1 MNGLYYYKLVSPYPE
16 DVTKNC
22 KLTINEIDHNFLTL
36 KDNDIK
42 KAEFIRED
50 KTLVLTRNNGEKLI
64 VPLRD
69 VTYNLE
75 VNAECGESGTTLTIS
90 YDCVEGKKTVTI
102 ANILTADNLMD
113 IIGSD
118 ILTKVITDGTLKGN
132 GTMTS
137 PLGIAGVERTGM
149 LAPALSVF
157 DLTSGGQLPE
167 VAKLGT
173 RYVTKEYVNDYGYLY
188 NGAGIDKIAQ
198 RLKDRYV
205 SKNSKDTERF
215 AWRIPTKADWD
226 ALLNSVEPC
235 DPGRGCREH
244 GSAKCHVELGCVAG
258 KFLKSECGWCNQPDC
273 ECNVTKPNTG
283 CTFEDEDYYVEPGNP
298 DCSGNTENFNN
309 DVPAYKPES
318 PIGVDKYGMGILPA
332 GVAIYNRTHKRMEYA
347 SFRDQAVF
355 WTSTHVHGD
364 LDQDRYLKAFECEK
378 KGVYQFAECPDPY
391 YSVRLVKDYDGSNY
405 YDSEYIDGILYK
417 TILFPEAGQVWL
429 ASNYADKSGFKE
441 YDPSCAEAPEIAEV
455 NDGEIVQKRVE
466 MFINEWNGEYWEKRI
481 MREGDTIV
489 IENPCFDQGTGTTTN
504 VCWTDKDHVPHCI
517 EVEIPKV
524 AQSNIEY
531 RVFTEDDSCNKILV
545 NTDDLVVERVVQ
557 IIVPMIE
564 KEREERIEEDD
575 KLWDALNE
583 EISARTD
590 GDAALSGAIDDLRE
604 DMEEADAELWE
615 AILKEASARTDVDN
629 QIWEAIA
636 KEASARTDV
645 DNQIWDALNKE
656 INDRL
661 EVDAQQWTAINGE
674 TERAQTV
681 EGQLWDAINAETARA
696 QEVEAQLWDGING
709 ETARA
714 QEVEAQLWDA
724 IVEEIERATA
734 RENEIDGQLIDWSK
748 NPFEMTAA
756 VGKDEY
762 NLELETKDGNPE
774 HTIKI
779 QFNGD
784 FGKI

>member
-69 VTYNLE
+69 VAYNLE
-75 VNAECGESGTTLTIS
+75 VDAECGESGTTLTIS

-137 PLGIAGVERTGM
+137 PLGIAGVEKTGM
-149 LAPALSVF
+149 LAPALKVF
-157 DLTSGGQLPE
+157 DLTKGGQLPE

-198 RLKDRYV
+198 RLKDKYV
-205 SKNSKDTERF
+205 SKNSKDTERY
-215 AWRIPTKADWD
+215 AWRVPTKADWD
-226 ALLNSVEPC
+226 ALLNSIEPC

-244 GSAKCHVELGCVAG
+244 GSAQCHVELGCVAG
-258 KFLKSECGWCNQPDC
+258 KFLKSECGWCNQPAC
-273 ECNVTKPNTG
+273 ECNATKPNTG
-283 CTFEDEDYYVEPGNP
+283 CTLEDEDYFVEPGNP
-298 DCSGNTENFNN
+298 DCNGEIDHFNS
-309 DVPAYKPES
+309 DVPDYKPES

-332 GVAIYNRTHKRMEYA
+332 GVATYNPRHNRVEYA
-347 SFRDQAVF
+347 AFGDQAAF
-355 WTSTHVHGD
+355 WTTTHVHGD
-364 LDQDRYLKAFECEK
+364 LDQDKYVKSFECEK
-378 KGVYQFAECPDPY
+378 NGVYQFAECPNPY

-405 YDSEYIDGILYK
+405 YDSEYIDGVLYK
-417 TILFPEAGQVWL
+417 TILFPESGQVWL

-441 YDPSCAEAPEIAEV
+441 YNPDCVEAPEVVEV
-455 NDGEIVQKRVE
+455 NDGQVVEKRVE
-466 MFINEWNGEYWEKRI
+466 MFINEWNGYYWEKRI
-481 MREGDTIV
+481 MHEGDTIV
-489 IENPCFDQGTGTTTN
+489 IENPCFDQGTGTTTE
-504 VCWTDKDHVPHCI
+504 VCIMYEGVPDCV

-531 RVFTEDDSCNKILV
+531 RVFTEDDSCNKVLV

-557 IIVPMIE
+557 IIVPLLI
-564 KEREERIEEDD
+564 KEREERI
-575 KLWDALNE
+575 
-583 EISARTD
+583 
-590 GDAALSGAIDDLRE
+590 AADEVLSGAIDTERAERE
-604 DMEEADAELWE
+604 SADTELWE
-615 AILKEASARTDVDN
+615 ALAEEASARTEVDNQLWDAINQEAEARMDVDN
-629 QIWEAIA
+629 QIWE
-636 KEASARTDV
+636 
-645 DNQIWDALNKE
+645 ALNKE

-661 EVDAQQWTAINGE
+661 EVDAQQWAAINGE

-714 QEVEAQLWDA
+714 QEVEAQLWDEL
-724 IVEEIERATA
+724 VKEIERAIA
-734 RENEIDGQLIDWSK
+734 REDEIDGQLIDWSK
-748 NPFEMTAA
+748 NPFQMTAA
-756 VGKDEY
+756 VGKNEV
-762 NLELETKDGNPE
+762 NLELESKDSEEHPE
-774 HTIKI
+774 HSIKI
-779 QFNGD
+779 KFNGD
-784 FGKI
+784 FGEI

>member
-75 VNAECGESGTTLTIS
+75 VDAECGESGTTLTIS
-90 YDCVEGKKTVTI
+90 YDCVDGKKTVTI

-137 PLGIAGVERTGM
+137 PLGIAGVEKTGM
-149 LAPALSVF
+149 LAPALKVF
-157 DLTSGGQLPE
+157 DLTKGGQLPE

-198 RLKDRYV
+198 KLKDKYV

-215 AWRIPTKADWD
+215 AWRVPTKADWD
-226 ALLNSVEPC
+226 ALLNSIEPC

-244 GSAKCHVELGCVAG
+244 GSAQCHVELGCVAG
-258 KFLKSECGWCNQPDC
+258 KFLKSDCGWCNQPAC
-273 ECNVTKPNTG
+273 ECNATKPNTG
-283 CTFEDEDYYVEPGNP
+283 CTLEDEDYFVEPGNP
-298 DCSGNTENFNN
+298 DCNGEIDNFNT
-309 DVPAYKPES
+309 DDIPSYKPES

-332 GVAIYNRTHKRMEYA
+332 GVATYSKRHNRVEYTA
-347 SFRDQAVF
+347 FGDQAAF
-355 WTSTHVHGD
+355 WTTTHVHGD
-364 LDQDRYLKAFECEK
+364 LDQDRYVKSFECEK
-378 KGVYQFAECPDPY
+378 NGVYQFAECPDPY

-405 YDSEYIDGILYK
+405 YDSEYIDGVLYK
-417 TILFPEAGQVWL
+417 TILFPESGQVWL

-441 YDPSCAEAPEIAEV
+441 YNPDCAEVPEVVEV
-455 NDGEIVQKRVE
+455 NDGQVVEKRVE
-466 MFINEWNGEYWEKRI
+466 MFINEWNGYYWEKRI
-481 MREGDTIV
+481 MHEGDTIV
-489 IENPCFDQGTGTTTN
+489 IENPCFDQGTGSTTQI
-504 VCWTDKDHVPHCI
+504 CILDKDNVPDCV

-531 RVFTEDDSCNKILV
+531 RVFTEDDCNKVLV

-557 IIVPMIE
+557 IIVPLIL
-564 KEREERIEEDD
+564 KEREERI
-575 KLWDALNE
+575 
-583 EISARTD
+583 
-590 GDAALSGAIDDLRE
+590 AADEVLSGAIDTERE
-604 DMEEADAELWE
+604 ERISGDSELWE
-615 AILKEASARTDVDN
+615 ALAEEASARTEVDN
-629 QIWEAIA
+629 QLWDAINQEA
-636 KEASARTDV
+636 EARMDV

-661 EVDAQQWTAINGE
+661 EVDAQQWAAINGE

-714 QEVEAQLWDA
+714 QEVEAQLWDEL
-724 IVEEIERATA
+724 VKEIERATA
-734 RENEIDGQLIDWSK
+734 REDEIDGQLIDWSK
-748 NPFEMTAA
+748 NPFEMKAA
-756 VGKDEY
+756 ADKDEP
-762 NLELETKDGNPE
+762 NLELTSKDENPE
-774 HTIKI
+774 HAIKI

>member
-75 VNAECGESGTTLTIS
+75 VDAECGESGTTLTIS

-137 PLGIAGVERTGM
+137 PLGIAGVEKTGM
-149 LAPALSVF
+149 LAPALKVF
-157 DLTSGGQLPE
+157 DLTKGGQLPE

-198 RLKDRYV
+198 KLKDRYV

-215 AWRIPTKADWD
+215 AWRVASKADWD
-226 ALLNSVEPC
+226 ALLNSIEPC

-244 GSAKCHVELGCVAG
+244 GSAQCHVELGCVAG
-258 KFLKSECGWCNQPDC
+258 KFLKSDCGWCNQPAC
-273 ECNVTKPNTG
+273 ECNATKPNTG
-283 CTFEDEDYYVEPGNP
+283 CTLEDEDYFVEPGNP
-298 DCSGNTENFNN
+298 DCNGEIDNFNT
-309 DVPAYKPES
+309 DDIPSYKPES

-332 GVAIYNRTHKRMEYA
+332 GVATYKKRHNRVEYA
-347 SFRDQAVF
+347 AFGDQAAF
-355 WTSTHVHGD
+355 WTTTHVHGD
-364 LDQDRYLKAFECEK
+364 LDQDRYVKSFECEK
-378 KGVYQFAECPDPY
+378 NGVYQFAECPEPY

-405 YDSEYIDGILYK
+405 YDSEYIDGVLYK
-417 TILFPEAGQVWL
+417 TILFPESGQVWL

-441 YDPSCAEAPEIAEV
+441 YNPDCAEAPEVVEV
-455 NDGEIVQKRVE
+455 NGGEVVEKRVE
-466 MFINEWNGEYWEKRI
+466 MFINEWNGYYWEKRI
-481 MREGDTIV
+481 MHEGDTIV
-489 IENPCFDQGTGTTTN
+489 IENPCFDQGTGSTTQI
-504 VCWTDKDHVPHCI
+504 CILDKDNVPDCV

-531 RVFTEDDSCNKILV
+531 RVFTEDDSCNKVLV

-557 IIVPMIE
+557 IIVPLIL
-564 KEREERIEEDD
+564 KEREERI
-575 KLWDALNE
+575 
-583 EISARTD
+583 
-590 GDAALSGAIDDLRE
+590 AADEVLSGAIDTERAERE
-604 DMEEADAELWE
+604 SADTELWE
-615 AILKEASARTDVDN
+615 ALAEEASARTEVDNQLWDAINQEAEARMDVDN
-629 QIWEAIA
+629 QIWE
-636 KEASARTDV
+636 
-645 DNQIWDALNKE
+645 ALNKE

-661 EVDAQQWTAINGE
+661 EVDAQQWAAINGE

-748 NPFEMTAA
+748 NPFEMKAA
-756 VGKDEY
+756 ADKDEP
-762 NLELETKDGNPE
+762 NLELTSKDKNPE
-774 HTIKI
+774 HAIKI